1 MPTLALP
8 PSRPQPPPRRTSP
21 GRLQSR
27 LCLRLENST
36 AAALS
41 IGYQRDG
48 RTPHWLS
55 SDASRAGCRGG
66 GEAVRIALLLGGSIM
81 VSSEVALSARQP
93 GASRGWLGRVGSVPV
108 WLVAGR
114 GWSSLWG
121 LKREGGQ
128 APAVLGLGRGWHG
141 GGAASLRGEGRW
153 GAGHWGSVRCL
164 TAPPPRPAHST
175 DSLITPWSCS
185 SSGTTGPQSGRTSS
199 KSVCLPAFC
208 GTCFL
213 ESDP

>member
-1 MPTLALP
+1 MTVNADPRAPTLAPPATSPPHIPRPPPVPPLP
-8 PSRPQPPPRRTSP
+8 PIGEQHG
-21 GRLQSR
+21 GR
-27 LCLRLENST
+27 
-36 AAALS
+36 AL
-41 IGYQRDG
+41 
-48 RTPHWLS
+48 HWLLAWRPHS
-55 SDASRAGCRGG
+55 PLAVVDASRAGCRGG

-175 DSLITPWSCS
+175 DSSITPWSCS

-199 KSVCLPAFC
+199 KSVC
-208 GTCFL
+208 
-213 ESDP
+213 